1 MPLPTMTL
9 ARLALD
15 QGDRPLAV
23 ATLESLVERDPDNAA
38 AAALLDELRADQ
50 AREARERSRIEV
62 LSAKASSLRAWLDA
76 VRLAAERRAR

>member
-1 MPLPTMTL
+1 
-9 ARLALD
+9 
-15 QGDRPLAV
+15 
-23 ATLESLVERDPDNAA
+23 VERDPDNAA